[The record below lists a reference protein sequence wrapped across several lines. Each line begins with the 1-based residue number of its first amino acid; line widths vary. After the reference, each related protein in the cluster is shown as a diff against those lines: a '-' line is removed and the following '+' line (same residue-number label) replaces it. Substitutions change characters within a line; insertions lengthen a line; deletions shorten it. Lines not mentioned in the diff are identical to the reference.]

1 MKIEN
6 NGISALTPKPADPT
20 QRPEKKTAEPVVSES
35 NRSHDKADLSEKA
48 RTLARSRAA
57 LEAVPQT
64 ETDQVQKLRSQ
75 VQNGDYTIQVGVIAR
90 RLAAGIFNKS

>member
-6 NGISALTPKPADPT
+6 NGISALTPKPVDPA
-20 QRPEKKTAEPVVSES
+20 QRSEKKTAAPVVSES
-35 NRSHDKADLSEKA
+35 NRSHDKADLSEAA
-48 RTLARSRAA
+48 RTLARSRAT
-57 LEAVPQT
+57 LGTVPET

-75 VQNGDYTIQVGVIAR
+75 VQNGDYTIQVGAIAR

>member
-6 NGISALTPKPADPT
+6 NGISALTPKPAIPA
-20 QRPEKKTAEPVVSES
+20 RRLEKTTSQPLVSVPNHS
-35 NRSHDKADLSEKA
+35 PDKADLSQES
-48 RTLARSRAA
+48 RLLARSRAA
-57 LEAVPQT
+57 LEAVPES

-75 VQNGDYTIQVGVIAR
+75 VQNGDYTIQVSAIAR